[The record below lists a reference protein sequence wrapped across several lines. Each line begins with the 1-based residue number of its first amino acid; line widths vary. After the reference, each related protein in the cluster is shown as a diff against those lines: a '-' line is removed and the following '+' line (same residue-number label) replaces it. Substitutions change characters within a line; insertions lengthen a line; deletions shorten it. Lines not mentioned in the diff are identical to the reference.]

1 MVTIIVGGADK
12 SGSLARISAFFVRK
26 GYRVTGS
33 QLTESASGV
42 KLVKISLDATQIDQ
56 DRLADE
62 LRSLNPG
69 YWVVNVAVEAS
80 QSRPL

>member
-1 MVTIIVGGADK
+1 MVTITVSGADK

-33 QLTESASGV
+33 QLTDSASGA

-56 DRLADE
+56 DLLAAE
-62 LRSLNPG
+62 IRSLNPD
-69 YWVVNVAVEAS
+69 YSVVDVTVEGS
-80 QSRPL
+80 

>member
-1 MVTIIVGGADK
+1 MVTITVSGADK

-33 QLTESASGV
+33 QLTDSASGV

-56 DRLADE
+56 DLLAAE
-62 LRSLNPG
+62 IRSLNPD
-69 YWVVNVAVEAS
+69 YSVVDVAVEGS
-80 QSRPL
+80 